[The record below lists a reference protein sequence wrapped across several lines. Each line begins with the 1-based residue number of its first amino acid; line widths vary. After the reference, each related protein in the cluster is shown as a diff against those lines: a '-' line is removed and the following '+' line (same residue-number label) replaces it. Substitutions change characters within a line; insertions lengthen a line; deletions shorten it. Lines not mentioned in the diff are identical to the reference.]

1 MCSGIYMN
9 GGGIKMERINERRQ
23 GAWNIVRGLA
33 LSAAVSI
40 VFLLILAFV
49 MLKMQPDMEKMQ
61 MGIFLTYVLSCFA
74 GGMYCGK
81 KSERQKFIWGCF
93 VGILYF
99 LILFVISHLWS
110 DAGAIDFTQGAIAF
124 VLCALGGMAGGMLA
138 GG

>member
-74 GGMYCGK
+74 GGSIVE
-81 KSERQKFIWGCF
+81 KSPKDGNSYGDVLWGFC
-93 VGILYF
+93 
-99 LILFVISHLWS
+99 IS
-110 DAGAIDFTQGAIAF
+110 
-124 VLCALGGMAGGMLA
+124 
-138 GG
+138 